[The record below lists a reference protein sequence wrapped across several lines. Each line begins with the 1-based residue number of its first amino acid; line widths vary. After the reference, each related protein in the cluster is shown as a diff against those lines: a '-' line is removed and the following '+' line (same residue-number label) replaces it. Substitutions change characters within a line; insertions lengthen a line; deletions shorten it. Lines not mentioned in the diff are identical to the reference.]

1 MLRRAAGRALA
12 AAHAEALAAPVLHA
26 GGRCI
31 SASSRLE
38 APLAATR
45 ALAQKKKP
53 GGGGGGGGAAA
64 APEEKYD
71 LKTQIP
77 VNLLKGE
84 EGKGRVRARTR
95 AALRNVTAGGRT
107 PTPRLPRPP
116 FPPSADGGEPEYK
129 ADDQYPP
136 WLFKL
141 IDEKPILEDYVMQ
154 GLENVPT
161 GEMKRV
167 FRIANKRRIKEY
179 NTSIRKE

>member
-84 EGKGRVRARTR
+84 EGGEGARAHTR
-95 AALRNVTAGGRT
+95 RAPKRDGGRT
-107 PTPRLPRPP
+107 PTPRLPRPRP
-116 FPPSADGGEPEYK
+116 PPSADGGEPEYK

-141 IDEKPILEDYVMQ
+141 IDEKPILEDYVMK

-161 GEMKRV
+161 GDMKRV
-167 FRIANKRRIKEY
+167 FRLANKRRIKEY
-179 NTSIRKE
+179 NTAHRKE